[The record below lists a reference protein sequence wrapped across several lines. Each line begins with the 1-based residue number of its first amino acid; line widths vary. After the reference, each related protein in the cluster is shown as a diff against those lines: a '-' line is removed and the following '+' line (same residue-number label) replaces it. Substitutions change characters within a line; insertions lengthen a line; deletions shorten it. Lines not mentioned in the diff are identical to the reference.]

1 MLEWDRLKVIEA
13 VAGTGLEP
21 ERRVASQNQ

>member
-13 VAGTGLEP
+13 VDRTGLEP